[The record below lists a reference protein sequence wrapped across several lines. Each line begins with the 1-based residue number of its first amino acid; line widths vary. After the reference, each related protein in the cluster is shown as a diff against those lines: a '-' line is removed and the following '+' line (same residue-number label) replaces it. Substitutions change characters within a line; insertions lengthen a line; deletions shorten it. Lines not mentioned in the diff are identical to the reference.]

1 MPSWILVL
9 FTALLIVSVILLKV
23 SRGNGPAGGFGMA
36 SSGRGYV
43 DGTMTITSAA
53 SGAMDR
59 NGARTCTIAGTIIGP
74 DTPGVE
80 VYGRV
85 VLPSGTVEPKPGED
99 RPVVYKP
106 GKEESTWRFGT
117 LSDSVG

>member
-23 SRGNGPAGGFGMA
+23 SRGNGPAGGFGAPSA
-36 SSGRGYV
+36 SRGWA
-43 DGTMTITSAA
+43 DGTLTVTSAA

-59 NGARTCTIAGTIIGP
+59 NGERTCTVTGMIVGP
-74 DTPGVE
+74 GAAAVE

-85 VLPSGTVEPKPGED
+85 VLPSGATQPRTGEEI
-99 RPVVYKP
+99 PVVYKP